1 MDINNMIIN
10 ITNESKKYD
19 EKYNTLLVNILS
31 NAESLVDISNGVYQI
46 EHTIRANKISLKDY
60 VLNSDICA
68 KLRNNNISNYS
79 IEDLRNYISKY
90 SSQSTIPYT
99 FALNLYE
106 DFEKLEKCEK
116 DKIEYELN
124 SLNGLIDVSN
134 ISILL
139 KQELDIL
146 YEQVLMKIKTF
157 SLNTEAQAIVN
168 LLINDIINYYK
179 YGNKEIHID
188 SSNENTNN
196 LNDDLLGQN

>member
-1 MDINNMIIN
+1 MRKNNCYLI
-10 ITNESKKYD
+10 
-19 EKYNTLLVNILS
+19 NILS
-31 NAESLVDISNGVYQI
+31 NAETLVDMSSGVYQI

-68 KLRNNNISNYS
+68 ILRNNNISNYS

-106 DFEKLEKCEK
+106 DFEKLEKWEK

-157 SLNTEAQAIVN
+157 SLNTEAQVIVN